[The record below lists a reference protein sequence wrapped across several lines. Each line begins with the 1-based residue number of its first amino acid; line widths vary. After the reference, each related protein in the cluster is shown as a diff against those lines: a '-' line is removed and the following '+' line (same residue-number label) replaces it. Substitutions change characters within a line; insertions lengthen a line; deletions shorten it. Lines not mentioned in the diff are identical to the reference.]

1 MESILSL
8 VPRSK
13 GSGIAQIV
21 IKKSKYMYKSLSDYS
36 VNCLNPRNVMNP
48 YTHEWV
54 VASCGKCSACLKSKS
69 NRYIGMCEEMRSHS
83 KMALFITLTYNE
95 NWLPIAQFSDLDNEI
110 LDYVVRSYDYRTRN
124 KTFTSYS
131 EDKLDYNLSDRHF
144 FNLGMP
150 CFSSRSF
157 LGKGQ
162 FGVLVKSDLQKFL
175 LL

>member
-1 MESILSL
+1 
-8 VPRSK
+8 
-13 GSGIAQIV
+13 
-21 IKKSKYMYKSLSDYS
+21 
-36 VNCLNPRNVMNP
+36 
-48 YTHEWV
+48 
-54 VASCGKCSACLKSKS
+54 
-69 NRYIGMCEEMRSHS
+69 MCEEMRSHS